1 VVTPREDVP
10 VTPTTT
16 PTNSGDL
23 WGQVW
28 SRLQPDALT
37 TPTATGLWTVLALV
51 LVVVGVPALWLR
63 SRVVVT
69 VVHEL
74 GHGLVG
80 MLFGRRFTG
89 LVLRGDMSGHAVTV
103 GPARGAGRVLSTWAG
118 YPAPALVGAFA
129 VHASGAGWA
138 PPALAATG
146 LVLLACLVR
155 VRSLY
160 TAAVMVVLTVV
171 TGLVWWQG
179 GARLQG
185 AVVLG
190 VGASLLVGAWRHLGA
205 VVARPSPGSD
215 PGVLAR
221 LTHLPAWTWNAGYVV
236 VLAAASWWAVR
247 SALAMV

>member
-1 VVTPREDVP
+1 MHLPANAAS
-10 VTPTTT
+10 TTST
-16 PTNSGDL
+16 DL
-23 WGQVW
+23 WSQVT
-28 SRLQPDALT
+28 SRLHTEPLS
-37 TPTATGLWTVLALV
+37 TPNASG
-51 LVVVGVPALWLR
+51 VVVVLGAVVVVIGVPALWLR

-118 YPAPALVGAFA
+118 YPAPALVGAVA
-129 VHASGAGWA
+129 VQAAGAGWA

-146 LVLLACLVR
+146 LVLLVCLVR

-160 TAAVMVVLTVV
+160 TAAVMVALTVV
-171 TGLVWWQG
+171 TAALWWR
-179 GARLQG
+179 GAPALQG
-185 AVVLG
+185 SVVLG
-190 VGASLLVGAWRHLGA
+190 VGTFLVLGAWRHLGA
-205 VVARPSPGSD
+205 VAAQPSASSD

-221 LTHLPAWTWNAGYVV
+221 LTHLPAWTWNAGYVI
-236 VLAAASWWAVR
+236 VLAAASWWALR
-247 SALAMV
+247 GALAMG